1 MRAYTTQTSTFFTHP
16 PRDEGGGREE
26 EKRIVVGE
34 KTGMKGRMRDEGKEV
49 LGDELVCVLGGWGDG
64 LHWNSYNG
72 ARRFG
77 ADLGYKSS
85 KVVSLL

>member
-34 KTGMKGRMRDEGKEV
+34 KTGMKGRMRDEGK
-49 LGDELVCVLGGWGDG
+49 
-64 LHWNSYNG
+64 Y
-72 ARRFG
+72 
-77 ADLGYKSS
+77 
-85 KVVSLL
+85 